1 MKTQKRKCKHEK
13 VIMIEIRHFCQKC
26 YKDFNWQCGT
36 IPQGHKDYE
45 IKLKELLNEDP
56 KEEE

>member
-26 YKDFNWQCGT
+26 YKDFHWQCGT
-36 IPQGHKDYE
+36 IPQGHKDYK
-45 IKLKELLNEDP
+45 IKLKELL
-56 KEEE
+56 